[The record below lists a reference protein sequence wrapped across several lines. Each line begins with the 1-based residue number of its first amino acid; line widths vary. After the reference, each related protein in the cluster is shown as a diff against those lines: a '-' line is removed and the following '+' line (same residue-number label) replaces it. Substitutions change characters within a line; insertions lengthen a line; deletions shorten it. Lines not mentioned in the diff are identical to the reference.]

1 MGYSKFGNS
10 KTKSKNGK
18 GLRQSQRFTKRNKNK
33 KPRNLKKEPFY
44 GGVVGGDSS
53 NINTP
58 LSESIDKPN
67 DVKNTVPMIE
77 PDVKQQPMPMPEVK
91 QEHQSEPE
99 PEPELDVEV
108 KQEQEQEQN
117 YVHEPEVEQE
127 PVPEP
132 EVKQEQEQ
140 EQEQEPVPEPE
151 VKQEQEQEQE
161 QEHVLDVEV
170 KQEQEQEHV
179 LDVEVKQ
186 EQEQEQEHVLDVEVK
201 QEQEQEQNYVHEPEV
216 EQEPVPEPEVKQSN
230 MKIESINPYK
240 NEEELLNSNVTTEPE
255 TQNINNVQPSVM
267 PVPIIP
273 ESNNKAIDLNSIVDL
288 IVDVIADKILKK
300 INTSNNLDKT
310 SAEKLNTTLTAIESR
325 SKDISQQGAGHKKT
339 IKKKKLKYV
348 YNPRTKTLRR
358 KR

>member
-18 GLRQSQRFTKRNKNK
+18 GLRQSKRFTKRNKNK

-44 GGVVGGDSS
+44 GGVVGSDSN

-58 LSESIDKPN
+58 LSESIYKPN
-67 DVKNTVPMIE
+67 V
-77 PDVKQQPMPMPEVK
+77 
-91 QEHQSEPE
+91 
-99 PEPELDVEV
+99 
-108 KQEQEQEQN
+108 EQN
-117 YVHEPEVEQE
+117 IV

-132 EVKQEQEQ
+132 EVKQEQDS
-140 EQEQEPVPEPE
+140 VPEPE
-151 VKQEQEQEQE
+151 VKQEQDSVPEPEVKQEQDSVPEPKVKQE
-161 QEHVLDVEV
+161 QDSVPEPEVKQEQDSVPEPEVKQEQDSVHEPEVKQEQDSVPEPEVKQEQDSVPEPEVKQEPDVEV
-170 KQEQEQEHV
+170 KQEQEQ
-179 LDVEVKQ
+179 DS
-186 EQEQEQEHVLDVEVK
+186 
-201 QEQEQEQNYVHEPEV
+201 
-216 EQEPVPEPEVKQSN
+216 VPEPMPEVNQEQDSVPEPIPNVKQSN

-240 NEEELLNSNVTTEPE
+240 NEEELLNSNVSTELE
-255 TQNINNVQPSVM
+255 TQNINNVKSSVI

-273 ESNNKAIDLNSIVDL
+273 ESNNKAIDLNSIVDS

-310 SAEKLNTTLTAIESR
+310 SAEKLNTTLKAIESR
-325 SKDISQQGAGHKKT
+325 SKDISQQGAGYKKT

>member
-1 MGYSKFGNS
+1 
-10 KTKSKNGK
+10 
-18 GLRQSQRFTKRNKNK
+18 
-33 KPRNLKKEPFY
+33 
-44 GGVVGGDSS
+44 
-53 NINTP
+53 
-58 LSESIDKPN
+58 
-67 DVKNTVPMIE
+67 VP
-77 PDVKQQPMPMPEVK
+77 V
-91 QEHQSEPE
+91 
-99 PEPELDVEV
+99 LEV

-117 YVHEPEVEQE
+117 YVHEP
-127 PVPEP
+127 
-132 EVKQEQEQ
+132 
-140 EQEQEPVPEPE
+140 
-151 VKQEQEQEQE
+151 
-161 QEHVLDVEV
+161 
-170 KQEQEQEHV
+170 
-179 LDVEVKQ
+179 
-186 EQEQEQEHVLDVEVK
+186 
-201 QEQEQEQNYVHEPEV
+201 EPEV

-255 TQNINNVQPSVM
+255 TQNINNVQPSIM

-273 ESNNKAIDLNSIVDL
+273 ESNNKAIDLNSIVDS